1 MESVIEIS
9 LDKIFTTPPPKST
22 SPAVSVIIP
31 LYNAEEYIG
40 ECLDSLLIQTFQDF
54 EVIVVDDC
62 STDNSV
68 AIVESYKEKFGG
80 RLTFTKTEKNSG
92 GGGYV
97 PRNIGI
103 NLASG
108 EYIQFLDADD
118 LLLGTALEI
127 LHTAAKQYDAEVVY
141 TGSYYDMKT
150 PTDIYLCQDGEG
162 IKLLKKGFE
171 DKPYLRI
178 DDRKGN
184 LERLMVG
191 GNNNLRGPW
200 SKFIRRDF
208 LIDNKI
214 LFPSQMKTSGDFIWT
229 INVYCHAKRFLRLPI
244 SVYFYRRNIKS
255 VTLTERESYKQVA
268 YLVSVFVDFM
278 SNLRTLENENTIL
291 LENSS
296 YIQAALNSHFK
307 WFLQRTK
314 KARAELSDQE
324 IYDALHREFAKDT
337 SALTVLFFFSFIDN
351 LNKAN
356 EEQTQTIK
364 SLEKK
369 LAQLQRASNYLPVSV
384 IIPLY
389 NAEKY
394 IGECLD
400 SLLDQTFQ
408 NFEVIVVDDC
418 STDNGPVIV
427 GSYKEKFDGRLTLTK
442 TEENSGGGGL
452 PRNKGITLSRGEY
465 IQFLDADDMLTKT
478 ALEEM
483 YTLAKDYNADV
494 VNCEKFYHVDDDG
507 TNIRAKSYQEGKFVS
522 KPTFESEDLKKRVQN
537 IIDDRYLTTTCN
549 KFVRRDLIT
558 ENEIFFPSLKTSE
571 DNIWTQGLIFYG
583 KKFLRVPNVVYI
595 YRQSEGSSQRAKRT
609 PQQHINFWLNP
620 VLLGLKSL
628 DNLMSRH
635 EFFKANPSLRFAL
648 LKKFIDKRFRFTK
661 ISAQQLSEHVIYTAI
676 KEEFGEKLGDY
687 DVLIPALCS
696 ALYDEK
702 KTNDNNAKTILEITS
717 KFTARVDI
725 KFLSTTGDFK
735 IISLSDEKATVEKP
749 AWFNKSG
756 IGYVI
761 QSYAGKLE
769 IVAQATADGQLELDL
784 KGMDVRNPKGKPKR
798 IPYWID
804 YTKLTVNGEIIF
816 DELTPAWHDKPYAY
830 KMNAKAGE
838 EIKIQVEW
846 LPHRSDN

>member
-9 LDKIFTTPPPKST
+9 LDKIFTTPLPVQT
-22 SPAVSVIIP
+22 SPA
-31 LYNAEEYIG
+31 
-40 ECLDSLLIQTFQDF
+40 
-54 EVIVVDDC
+54 
-62 STDNSV
+62 
-68 AIVESYKEKFGG
+68 
-80 RLTFTKTEKNSG
+80 
-92 GGGYV
+92 
-97 PRNIGI
+97 
-103 NLASG
+103 
-108 EYIQFLDADD
+108 
-118 LLLGTALEI
+118 
-127 LHTAAKQYDAEVVY
+127 
-141 TGSYYDMKT
+141 
-150 PTDIYLCQDGEG
+150 
-162 IKLLKKGFE
+162 
-171 DKPYLRI
+171 
-178 DDRKGN
+178 
-184 LERLMVG
+184 
-191 GNNNLRGPW
+191 
-200 SKFIRRDF
+200 
-208 LIDNKI
+208 
-214 LFPSQMKTSGDFIWT
+214 
-229 INVYCHAKRFLRLPI
+229 
-244 SVYFYRRNIKS
+244 
-255 VTLTERESYKQVA
+255 
-268 YLVSVFVDFM
+268 
-278 SNLRTLENENTIL
+278 
-291 LENSS
+291 
-296 YIQAALNSHFK
+296 
-307 WFLQRTK
+307 
-314 KARAELSDQE
+314 
-324 IYDALHREFAKDT
+324 
-337 SALTVLFFFSFIDN
+337 
-351 LNKAN
+351 
-356 EEQTQTIK
+356 
-364 SLEKK
+364 
-369 LAQLQRASNYLPVSV
+369 VSV

-452 PRNKGITLSRGEY
+452 PRNKGIALSRGEY

-676 KEEFGEKLGDY
+676 KEEFGGKLGDY
-687 DVLIPALCS
+687 DVLISALCT

-702 KTNDNNAKTILEITS
+702 KTSDNNAKTIREITS

-725 KFLSTTGDFK
+725 KFLSTTGYFK
-735 IISLSDEKATVEKP
+735 IISLSDEKAKVEKP

-761 QSYAGKLE
+761 QSYAGKLK
-769 IVAQATADGQLELDL
+769 IVAKADADGQIKVNLRGLDI
-784 KGMDVRNPKGKPKR
+784 KDPKDKSKR

-804 YTKLTVNGEIIF
+804 YTKLAVNGEIIF
-816 DELTPAWHDKPYAY
+816 DKLTPAWHDKSYTC
-830 KMNAKAGE
+830 KLDAKAGE

-846 LPHRSDN
+846 LPHRGDN